1 MKQSR
6 EFEIRLWIESHDP
19 TNEEVMKRFSLS
31 SEVAL
36 ELRDMAIS
44 VDLSGLT
51 EKKKAAIM
59 RSREIIATKFRGEK
73 PGPGRAYS
81 IASVSPGILRAGGNL
96 GYGNK
101 RTLKH
106 TSRLMYYDED

>member
-6 EFEIRLWIESHDP
+6 EFEIRLWIESHDA

-36 ELRDMAIS
+36 ELRDMAIP

-51 EKKKAAIM
+51 EKKKNAIL

-73 PGPGRAYS
+73 PGPGRGYS
-81 IASVSPGILRAGGNL
+81 VATISPGISRAGGSF
-96 GYGNK
+96 GDGNK
-101 RTLKH
+101 RTLTH
-106 TSRLMYYDED
+106 TGKLMYYDED